1 MSDIR
6 LHTCGR
12 DCPPQCLASLS
23 RHPVGPHAYTV
34 DLHCHVLVPEVDALV
49 AAQPA
54 RQAEIRMLAES
65 MGEASRNHNRLHM
78 LPHAAPRLVSVDLRL
93 SEMDAMGVDIQ
104 VLSPSPTQYCY
115 WAEPDLAE
123 TIVGVQNEA
132 IAACCARCSP
142 RFLGLGMVAL
152 QHPELAIAQL
162 EDAVLRLGLRGVE
175 ISTHVGRRELND
187 PVLEPFWARAAAL
200 ECVVFIHPF
209 GTGLGSRLHQ
219 SYLSNIIGQPLE
231 TTIALSHLIFGGV
244 LDRHP
249 KLRILA
255 AHGGGYLPL
264 YPGRSDHGSRVRP
277 EAAAMARKPSDYLR
291 QIWFDSLL
299 YDAQALR
306 HLIDRVGAG
315 QVVVGTDYPFDMGDY
330 GVHDLISAI
339 PGLSEA
345 QRAGILGGNAARLLG
360 LAPAAPRTSACEEPA
375 GTPTY
380 K

>member
-23 RHPVGPHAYTV
+23 RHPAGPHAHTI

-49 AAQPA
+49 ADRPA

-65 MGEASRNHNRLHM
+65 MGETSSIHNRLCM
-78 LPHAAPRLVSVDLRL
+78 LPHAAPRLMSVDLRL
-93 SEMDAMGVDIQ
+93 SEMDAMGVDVQ

-123 TIVGVQNEA
+123 AIVHVQNEA
-132 IAACCARCSP
+132 IAAFCAQRP
-142 RFLGLGMVAL
+142 QRFHGLGIVAL
-152 QHPELAIAQL
+152 QHPELAVAQL

-187 PVLEPFWARAAAL
+187 PSLEPFWARAAAL

-209 GTGLGSRLHQ
+209 GTELGSRLQQ

-244 LDRHP
+244 LDRHA

-255 AHGGGYLPL
+255 AHGGGYLPM

-277 EAAAMARKPSDYLR
+277 EAAAMARRPSEYLR

-306 HLIDRVGAG
+306 HLIERVGAG

-330 GVHDLISAI
+330 GVHDLVAAI

-360 LAPAAPRTSACEEPA
+360 LDAGMSRTA
-375 GTPTY
+375 GTAA
-380 K
+380 